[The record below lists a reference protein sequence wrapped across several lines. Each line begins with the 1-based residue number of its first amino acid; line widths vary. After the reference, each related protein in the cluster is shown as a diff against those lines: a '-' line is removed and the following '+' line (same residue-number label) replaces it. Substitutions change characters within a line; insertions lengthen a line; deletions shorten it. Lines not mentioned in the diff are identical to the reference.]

1 MTGDPSTDR
10 PAPSVPAPRTVA
22 ALRAELDDLRRHLVD
37 TPPHHGSG
45 TRRSVEERIA
55 ALEAALR
62 RAEGT

>member
-1 MTGDPSTDR
+1 MTGDPTR
-10 PAPSVPAPRTVA
+10 TRPAPRTPEPRTVA
-22 ALRAELDDLRRHLVD
+22 ELRAELDDLRRHLVD

-62 RAEGT
+62 RTEGP